1 MLDIKLPIGL
11 LFTIMG
17 IILTIYGV
25 ITNSD
30 AALYEKSLQ
39 ININLWSGIIM
50 LVFGITMLVLS
61 KLNKKNKFMEK

>member
-30 AALYEKSLQ
+30 AAMYEKSLQ
-39 ININLWSGIIM
+39 ININLSSGIIM
-50 LVFGITMLVLS
+50 LLFGITMLVLS
-61 KLNKKNKFMEK
+61 KLKKKNKFMEK

>member
-11 LFTIMG
+11 LFTLMG
-17 IILTIYGV
+17 IILTIYGT

-30 AALYEKSLQ
+30 SAMYEKSLQ

-50 LVFGITMLVLS
+50 LVFGIGMLILS
-61 KLNKKNKFMEK
+61 KMKKKI